1 MTAIRILLHV
11 GLFCFWASLAHAQK
25 IHNPDATKTITF
37 DFQQK
42 SITPIKK
49 GSLRDSNWYWVKVT
63 GVNLNLY
70 KVSVNQTDTVTE
82 KPLPPLSFGATGLED
97 LTKVVAGIGEAFL
110 KLPTAGEEKN
120 FEPSQVD
127 VRLLEYQMLTFVQIP
142 KTVEDTLLQ
151 HQRLTEDHLFELN
164 QLKIRIDQVRHRADT
179 VQLNAINP
187 RSPSPDTS
195 YGSILKEVEAI
206 RAGLVQLSVSIR
218 NSKTTFDQFM
228 AANAELDDDTQKV
241 AQAIAAAYT
250 ALLAKVMEVYESIN
264 AQKTNELLTPLV
276 HIQNLSSGEYL
287 SMPFQYKGNE
297 THVDITLTP
306 KVEGYP
312 TYKTRYTFPF
322 PKQNYAAVGLSFYA
336 SGLFDDA
343 YSTVAS
349 GNGSGGYTYQLAD
362 EEPPP
367 VELGTALL
375 LRMGK
380 KFNKTQ
386 TVGVHFT
393 FGPGLSMTRQIRPRF
408 LLGGGISFGKK
419 HMLSIDAG
427 LIAGPV
433 ERLSRSVDT
442 RQVFDAPPDD
452 ILVSRLSAKAFVAI
466 GYVYK
471 F

>member
-11 GLFCFWASLAHAQK
+11 GLFCFWAPLAQAQK
-25 IHNPDATKTITF
+25 IHNPDAAKTIIVG
-37 DFQQK
+37 FQQK
-42 SITPIKK
+42 SITPIDNN
-49 GSLRDSNWYWVKVT
+49 SLNDGDWYWVKVT

-70 KVSVNQTDTVTE
+70 KVSVNQTDSVTE
-82 KPLPPLSFGATGLED
+82 KPLPPLSFGAAGLED

-110 KLPTAGEEKN
+110 KLPDLNKAT
-120 FEPSQVD
+120 PSEGFVPP
-127 VRLLEYQMLTFVQIP
+127 VKKTLLE
-142 KTVEDTLLQ
+142 

-187 RSPSPDTS
+187 SSPSPAGAT
-195 YGSILKEVEAI
+195 YASILAEVEAI

-218 NSKTTFDQFM
+218 NSKTVFDQFM
-228 AANAELDDDTQKV
+228 ATNANLNDDTKKV

-343 YSTVAS
+343 YSTVATS
-349 GNGSGGYTYQLAD
+349 NGSGGYTYQLAD

-386 TVGVHFT
+386 TVGAHFT

-408 LLGGGISFGKK
+408 LLGGGISFGKR
-419 HMLSIDAG
+419 HLLSIDAG

-433 ERLSRSVDT
+433 ERLSRGVDT

-452 ILVSRLSAKAFVAI
+452 VLVSRLSAKGFVAI